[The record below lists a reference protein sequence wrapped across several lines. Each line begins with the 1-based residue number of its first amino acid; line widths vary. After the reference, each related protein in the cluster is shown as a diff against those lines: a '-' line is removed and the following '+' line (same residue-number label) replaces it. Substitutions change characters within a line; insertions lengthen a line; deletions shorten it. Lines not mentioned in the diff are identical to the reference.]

1 MAWCTSAL
9 QRTMITTM
17 TTEPPPFI
25 TYKRSLLI
33 VTVILRQSYWIGRT
47 MVVSFLSSGG
57 LVNGRPAVHP
67 ISRRVRVLASSQ
79 TLADASPKTS
89 DKAED
94 SRKSKIYVGKGRFV
108 EDDPSKYPEKTSLTG
123 GFAGGEVRAVSQRPF
138 FKGFF
143 L

>member
-17 TTEPPPFI
+17 TTDPPFT
-25 TYKRSLLI
+25 TYKHSLLI
-33 VTVILRQSYWIGRT
+33 VIVTFRQNHWIGRT

-57 LVNGRPAVHP
+57 LVSGRPAVHA

-79 TLADASPKTS
+79 TLPDASPKIS

-108 EDDPSKYPEKTSLTG
+108 EDDPSKYPEKTPLTG
-123 GFAGGEVRAVSQRPF
+123 GFAGGEVRAFYSVLASNSF
-138 FKGFF
+138 YKI
-143 L
+143 